1 VWPIFGSALVA
12 FVATAVLIALAERIG
27 FGDSGVGAEAQRK
40 LQKRAVPPIGGLAI
54 GIAWW
59 FAAIGEIS
67 IGSLPE
73 WFATPSSTAA
83 ALGVALAV
91 GVLDDVRAR
100 GLEPLHKLLGQLLAG
115 CVLAYPTWLGL
126 EPLNALG
133 WTCAGAFG
141 AALACNVWN
150 TFDNADGVAAG
161 LAGGGFALLGHPLA
175 AAVLGFL
182 PWNLFLRRGGA
193 PRAYLGDGGS
203 HLLGMVV
210 LVEPAA
216 WPLAVLP
223 ALDLARVAAL
233 RLAAGVAPWRGDR
246 RHLAHA
252 LERRGLGPL
261 AVAAVVVA
269 LGLLPLLPTLF

>member
-1 VWPIFGSALVA
+1 VWPILGSALVA
-12 FVATAVLIALAERIG
+12 FVATAVLIALAERVG
-27 FGDSGVGAEAQRK
+27 FGDSGVGEQARRK
-40 LQKRAVPPIGGLAI
+40 LQKRAVAPIGGLAI
-54 GIAWW
+54 GIAWCL
-59 FAAIGEIS
+59 AATSEIA
-67 IGSLPE
+67 IGSLPK
-73 WFATPSSTAA
+73 WLATPSSTVA
-83 ALGVALAV
+83 ALSVALAV
-91 GVLDDVRAR
+91 GVLDDALAR
-100 GLEPLHKLLGQLLAG
+100 GLRPLHKLLGQLFAG
-115 CVLAYPTWLGL
+115 CVLAYPTWSGF

-141 AALACNVWN
+141 AAFACNVWN

-182 PWNLFLRRGGA
+182 PWNLLLRRGAA

-233 RLAAGVAPWRGDR
+233 RLAAGVAPWVGDR
-246 RHLAHA
+246 RHLAHVF
-252 LERRGLGPL
+252 ERRGLGPL
-261 AVAAVVVA
+261 AVAAVLVA